1 MERILVRLGFRN
13 CLVVDK
19 FGKGGALALFYA
31 EDVSLFISS
40 YSANHVD
47 VLVSDVQGF
56 L

>member
-31 EDVSLFISS
+31 EDVSLFI
-40 YSANHVD
+40 
-47 VLVSDVQGF
+47 LLILQIMLMF
-56 L
+56 W